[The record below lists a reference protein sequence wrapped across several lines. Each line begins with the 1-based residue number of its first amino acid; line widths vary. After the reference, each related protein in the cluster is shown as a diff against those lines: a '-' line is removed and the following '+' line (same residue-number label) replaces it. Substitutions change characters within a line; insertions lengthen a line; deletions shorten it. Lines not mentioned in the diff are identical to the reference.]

1 MNLKDIKGLKYYL
14 AYTCVAISAFA
25 YSGMSGYKWI
35 GSTETEEERPT
46 GTSHGPRLHRSYH
59 K

>member
-35 GSTETEEERPT
+35 GSTETEEERLNRHESWAT
-46 GTSHGPRLHRSYH
+46 YSSLLS
-59 K
+59 